1 MRSRVSPIKRRS
13 LLVFGVGSGDTVK
26 GFPPSFGNSDLNPFQ
41 ARAQVAKVGMSL
53 LQDIRIYPPI
63 IAYQCCVPLKQVYP
77 EARVVAKFFSAA
89 FGGREEGR
97 SEDTS
102 RSVKGLAAPCNPA
115 YSRSCN
121 SPDPVALA
129 TTGLLT
135 RPVPRGS
142 W

>member
-1 MRSRVSPIKRRS
+1 
-13 LLVFGVGSGDTVK
+13 
-26 GFPPSFGNSDLNPFQ
+26 
-41 ARAQVAKVGMSL
+41 MSL

-102 RSVKGLAAPCNPA
+102 RSVKGLQPIGIKLSASLSPPKVIEDGLDVSNGAAGD
-115 YSRSCN
+115 R
-121 SPDPVALA
+121 LA
-129 TTGLLT
+129 SLA
-135 RPVPRGS
+135 RDEQ
-142 W
+142 